1 MKKRPGLALDANI
14 VENTVESFQSYQ
26 IKNNNSLQIRAFL
39 LNDAGL
45 FTKDGRPLLDEVKR
59 DDIDFSTCRA
69 VGSGASG
76 EVSFATLKNG
86 TPVALKRIPISSKSH
101 RDEVERE
108 LTFFS
113 SKGNSP
119 FVMQNLGAFWD
130 AEDGAIVIPMEW
142 MSYTVQDLGQFWE
155 GIEETVL
162 RDVFFQVVSG
172 LVYLHDTKRVIHRDI
187 KPSNLLISETGY
199 VKIADFGV
207 SKIVQTLDISSTYV
221 GTMYFMAPER
231 LEQGDYGF
239 SSDVWSL
246 GLTII
251 AAVKGKNPWAPP
263 EEMNLFE
270 LLGKISG
277 GTIPTLPPS
286 YSPEAQDFVA
296 QCLIR
301 ETENQER
308 PTCADLLKHPFFKDV
323 TEESA
328 VENVK
333 MAVECMTRLIN
344 LDAKKQQQFKRSD
357 EEIAHDVHS
366 HIDEVIG
373 KE

>member
-1 MKKRPGLALDANI
+1 MKKRPGLVLDATI
-14 VENTVESFQSYQ
+14 VENSKENLQSYQ

-39 LNDAGL
+39 LSEAGL
-45 FTKDGRPLLDEVKR
+45 FTIDGRPLLDEVKK
-59 DDIDFSTCRA
+59 DDISFRSA
-69 VGSGASG
+69 KPVGHGASG
-76 EVSFATLKNG
+76 EVSFAQLKNG
-86 TPVALKRIPISSKSH
+86 TPVALKKIPISSKSH

-108 LTFFS
+108 LSFFS
-113 SKGNSP
+113 SKGNNP
-119 FVMQNLGAFWD
+119 FVMRNLGAYWD
-130 AEDGAIVIPMEW
+130 AEEGAIVIPMEW
-142 MSYTVQDLGQFWE
+142 MPYTVQDVGQFCD
-155 GIEETVL
+155 GIEESLL
-162 RDVFFQVVSG
+162 RDIFFQVVSG
-172 LVYLHDTKRVIHRDI
+172 LVYLHDVKRVIHRDI
-187 KPSNLLISETGY
+187 KPSNLLISHNGY

-207 SKIVQTLDISSTYV
+207 SKLVQTLDISSTYV

-251 AAVKGKNPWAPP
+251 AAVTGKNPWAPP

-277 GTIPTLPPS
+277 GTIPSLPDT
-286 YSPEAQDFVA
+286 YSDVAQDFVS
-296 QCLIR
+296 QCLVR
-301 ETENQER
+301 ETDEEER
-308 PTCADLLKHPFFKDV
+308 PSCSKLLKHPFFGGV

-333 MAVECMTRLIN
+333 LAVECMTRLIQK
-344 LDAKKQQQFKRSD
+344 DAKQNLQFQRS
-357 EEIAHDVHS
+357 EAEIAHDVHS

-373 KE
+373 KD

>member
-1 MKKRPGLALDANI
+1 MKKRPGLVLDANI
-14 VENTVESFQSYQ
+14 VENSKESLQSYQ

-39 LNDAGL
+39 LSEAGL
-45 FTKDGRPLLDEVKR
+45 FTKDGRPLLDEVKK
-59 DDIDFSTCRA
+59 DDISFSSA
-69 VGSGASG
+69 KPVGHGASG
-76 EVSFATLKNG
+76 EVSFAQLKNG
-86 TPVALKRIPISSKSH
+86 TPVALKKIPISSKSH

-113 SKGNSP
+113 SKGNNP
-119 FVMQNLGAFWD
+119 FVMRNLGAYWD
-130 AEDGAIVIPMEW
+130 AEEGAIVIPMEW
-142 MSYTVQDLGQFWE
+142 MPYTVQDIGQFCD
-155 GIEETVL
+155 GIEESLL
-162 RDVFFQVVSG
+162 RDIFFQVVSG
-172 LVYLHDTKRVIHRDI
+172 LLYLHDVKRVIHRDI
-187 KPSNLLISETGY
+187 KPSNLLISHNGY

-207 SKIVQTLDISSTYV
+207 SKLVQTLDISSTYV

-251 AAVKGKNPWAPP
+251 AAVTGRNPWAPP

-277 GTIPTLPPS
+277 GTTPSLPDT
-286 YSPEAQDFVA
+286 YSDVAQDFVA

-301 ETENQER
+301 ETDDEER
-308 PTCADLLKHPFFKDV
+308 PSCAKLLQHPFFEGV

-333 MAVECMTRLIN
+333 LAVECMTRLIQK
-344 LDAKKQQQFKRSD
+344 DAKQNLQFLRS
-357 EEIAHDVHS
+357 EAEIAHDVHS

-373 KE
+373 KD

>member
-1 MKKRPGLALDANI
+1 MKKFGLSLDANI
-14 VENTVESFQSYQ
+14 VESTQDSFQSYQ
-26 IKNNNSLQIRAFL
+26 IKNNNSLQIRAFF
-39 LNDAGL
+39 LNEAGL
-45 FTKDGRPLLDEVKR
+45 FTKDGRALLDEVKKE
-59 DDIDFSTCRA
+59 DICLDSVRG
-69 VGSGASG
+69 VGHGASG
-76 EVSFATLKNG
+76 EVSFARLKNG
-86 TPVALKRIPISSKSH
+86 TPVALKKIPISSKSH

-119 FVMQNLGAFWD
+119 FVMRNLGAYWD
-130 AEDGAIVIPMEW
+130 AEEGAIVIPMEW
-142 MSYTVQDLGQFWE
+142 MPYTVKDLGQFWE

-172 LVYLHDTKRVIHRDI
+172 LLYLHDEKRVIHRDI

-207 SKIVQTLDISSTYV
+207 SKLVQTLDISSTYV

-251 AAVKGKNPWAPP
+251 SAVTGKNPWAPP

-277 GTIPTLPPS
+277 GTTPQLPET
-286 YSPEAQDFVA
+286 YSDECRDFVA

-301 ETENQER
+301 ETDDQER
-308 PTCADLLKHPFFKDV
+308 PSCAELLKHPFFEGV

-328 VENVK
+328 VENVR
-333 MAVECMTRLIN
+333 MAIECMTRL
-344 LDAKKQQQFKRSD
+344 LSKDAKKNMQFKRSD
-357 EEIAHDVHS
+357 AEIANQMQS
-366 HIDEVIG
+366 HIDEVIV
-373 KE
+373 KDD